1 MLDSNWRPGH
11 TLEAADLSSNSFFLN
26 YLSMFISH
34 GFCLNLSKRANPSC
48 DESLICYVTV
58 QGEDGLFFKPY

>member
-1 MLDSNWRPGH
+1 VLDSNRRPGH
-11 TLEAADLSSNSFFLN
+11 TLEAAGFSSNSFFGKLPV
-26 YLSMFISH
+26 YVHLSW
-34 GFCLNLSKRANPSC
+34 FCLNLSKRANPLC